1 MIGGPVWEAYGHT
14 ERVFDVRFQP
24 STSDLF
30 ASASE
35 DCTVRVWRDVGAR
48 RYKQVLCCKS
58 HESEVLRLG
67 WSGDGCM
74 LASGSADRTVRV
86 WKAPEQGQPA
96 SYCSAP
102 LACLSGHPEEVYH
115 VEFVSPAPL
124 SPPTPSFPS
133 TPPISSQCHLVRESH
148 LLVASS
154 ESLFLWDLDEGLLQQ
169 QADAP
174 GTSGSTMPAD
184 LAAVI
189 RHASSAAAAAAAPAA
204 AVPADY
210 HAAAAAAAL
219 LPEAVASGYQHAYI
233 FSCAVQPTGGGGGGG
248 GGSHRLVA
256 AGCSDGQLR
265 LWALS
270 QSGLT
275 WVGSC
280 PLGAGRGPALIT
292 ATLFSADGGQLAV
305 VTRDGSVAV
314 MDMRH
319 RGQLLSSFRAP
330 GGCLVASS
338 IPGCNLQQQQ
348 QQQADHGGP
357 PASDSGPGSWWATG
371 QQQAASSTA
380 AEVLLLAGQDGV
392 VCGYSWDCTGPSPTP
407 LLRLAPPPGTP
418 PSPSLALHG

>member
-1 MIGGPVWEAYGHT
+1 MIGVWEAYGHT

-67 WSGDGCM
+67 WSGDGSM

-174 GTSGSTMPAD
+174 GTSGSTMPA
-184 LAAVI
+184 
-189 RHASSAAAAAAAPAA
+189 
-204 AVPADY
+204 
-210 HAAAAAAAL
+210 
-219 LPEAVASGYQHAYI
+219 EAVASGYQHAYI
-233 FSCAVQPTGGGGGGG
+233 FSCAVQPAGGGGGGGGG

-292 ATLFSADGGQLAV
+292 ATLFSADRGQLAV

-314 MDMRH
+314 MV
-319 RGQLLSSFRAP
+319 G
-330 GGCLVASS
+330 
-338 IPGCNLQQQQ
+338 
-348 QQQADHGGP
+348 
-357 PASDSGPGSWWATG
+357 
-371 QQQAASSTA
+371 
-380 AEVLLLAGQDGV
+380 LAGGGEGSGSQGSTSEV
-392 VCGYSWDCTGPSPTP
+392 YGQ
-407 LLRLAPPPGTP
+407 
-418 PSPSLALHG
+418 